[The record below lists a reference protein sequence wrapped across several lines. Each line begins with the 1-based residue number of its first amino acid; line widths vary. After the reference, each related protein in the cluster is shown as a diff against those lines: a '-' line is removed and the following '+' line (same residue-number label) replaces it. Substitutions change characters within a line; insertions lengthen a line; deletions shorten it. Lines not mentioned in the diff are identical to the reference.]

1 VDPVARREIW
11 EMISNMVYN
20 EELAPE
26 DRPCVILTTHSMEE
40 CEALC
45 PRIGIMAAGRL
56 RCLGSAQQLKSKF
69 GQGFQVELKVRDV
82 DSKEED
88 YNSNL
93 RAIAKAAGVRP
104 PRIVDEGVEG
114 VEDEESAVPESAP
127 TVEVFLNLQQTLT
140 ALQGLTGD
148 DYLASKLNPDE
159 PAGFV
164 IHKEASS
171 VAGVNMSTLASFAT
185 TELRMKNLNSFIED
199 KYPESVMRERQDT
212 KARYEVKSK
221 GVKIAIIFADIED
234 NKEDLKV
241 SEYSVSQTSLEQVF
255 NMHAAEAA
263 RKLQAS
269 EQQM

>member
-1 VDPVARREIW
+1 VFLDECSTGVDPVARREIW
-11 EMISNMVYN
+11 EMLSNMVYN

-26 DRPCVILTTHSMEE
+26 DRPSIILTTHSMEE

-45 PRIGIMAAGRL
+45 PRIGIVAAGRL
-56 RCLGSAQQLKSKF
+56 RCLGSAQHLKSKF
-69 GQGFQVELKVRDV
+69 RQGFQVELKVRNV
-82 DSKEED
+82 DPKEED

-93 RAIAKAAGVRP
+93 RAIAGAVGARP
-104 PRIVDEGVEG
+104 PPILVEG
-114 VEDEESAVPESAP
+114 VEDEDSAVPESAP
-127 TVEVFLNLQQTLT
+127 TAEVFLNLQQTLT

-148 DYLASKLNPDE
+148 DFLASKLHPEE

-171 VAGVNMSTLASFAT
+171 DAGVNMSTLASFAT
-185 TELRMKNLNSFIED
+185 TELRMRNLNSFIEE
-199 KYPESVMRERQDT
+199 KYPESVIRDRQDT

-241 SEYSVSQTSLEQVF
+241 SEYSVSQTSLE
-255 NMHAAEAA
+255 
-263 RKLQAS
+263 
-269 EQQM
+269 